1 MYQLWGGGSPFTV
14 QGDGTKQLIDRA
26 GTPVKLL
33 GISSHILQTLKT
45 EEKWKETITAWVS
58 CTDEP
63 DWAAECLKLFKVI
76 AEEIAP
82 SNAFANSFDLVVE
95 MQSAI
100 LIEIITS
107 NAQTAEGESIGN
119 YIDSSQIYKSNKQEH
134 FKKLKSEY
142 KSIEYSDMLF
152 FDNEMG
158 NIKSV
163 SKLGVKCVYCPDGMT
178 ERIWD
183 EGLKMF

>member
-1 MYQLWGGGSPFTV
+1 M
-14 QGDGTKQLIDRA
+14 
-26 GTPVKLL
+26 
-33 GISSHILQTLKT
+33 
-45 EEKWKETITAWVS
+45 
-58 CTDEP
+58 
-63 DWAAECLKLFKVI
+63 
-76 AEEIAP
+76 
-82 SNAFANSFDLVVE
+82 
-95 MQSAI
+95 
-100 LIEIITS
+100 
-107 NAQTAEGESIGN
+107 QTAEGESIGN

-134 FKKLKSEY
+134 FKKLKLEY
-142 KSIEYSDMLF
+142 GSIEYSEMLF

>member
-76 AEEIAP
+76 AEEIAS

-95 MQSAI
+95 M
-100 LIEIITS
+100 
-107 NAQTAEGESIGN
+107 
-119 YIDSSQIYKSNKQEH
+119 
-134 FKKLKSEY
+134 
-142 KSIEYSDMLF
+142 
-152 FDNEMG
+152 
-158 NIKSV
+158 
-163 SKLGVKCVYCPDGMT
+163 
-178 ERIWD
+178 
-183 EGLKMF
+183 